1 MILKSNEKK
10 SQTKILKVNTVES
23 SEPMEQITRP
33 SDTIGKQIWQIYPGS
48 SYAIGQ
54 YFNATYQR

>member
-1 MILKSNEKK
+1 MSLNQSFI
-10 SQTKILKVNTVES
+10 
-23 SEPMEQITRP
+23 EPIEQIIWP
-33 SDTIGKQIWQIYPGS
+33 SDAIGKQIWQIFPGS